1 MEELA
6 KKVRPGEEYIIRE
19 ARVEDIPSVMLVNMR
34 SLPENYWYGFFL
46 AILNEWNDL
55 FLVVE
60 HKGEIVGYSMSRIEH
75 TVDPVLGGV
84 YNEIEN
90 KPLGL
95 YDKLKLKLLEK
106 PFRVAHLIS
115 IAVLEEHRGRGLGS
129 RLLARTI
136 RVARDRYHADSIY
149 LEVRV
154 SNAKA
159 IKLYEK
165 FGFRKARII
174 REYYRDGEDAFV
186 MVLRLKENGEGQAS

>member
-1 MEELA
+1 MEELVGKTA
-6 KKVRPGEEYIIRE
+6 RRSDDYIIRE
-19 ARVEDIPSVMLVNMR
+19 ARVDDIPSVMLVNMR

-46 AILNEWNDL
+46 SILNEWNDL
-55 FLVVE
+55 FLVAE

-75 TVDPVLGGV
+75 TVDPVLGGL
-84 YNEIEN
+84 YNELEN

-95 YDKLKLKLLEK
+95 YDKLKLRLLEK

-129 RLLARTI
+129 RLLRRTI
-136 RVARDRYHADSIY
+136 KIARERYHADSIY

-154 SNAKA
+154 SNVRA

-165 FGFRKARII
+165 FGFRKVRII
-174 REYYRDGEDAFV
+174 PEYYRDGEDAFV
-186 MVLRLKENGEGQAS
+186 MVLRLKNDDMNAS